1 MTAAVV
7 AIAIAATATA
17 VTGGVMAATWGG
29 TATAVTTSQ
38 TWKVPCPATTV
49 IAPMLNVNLIANP
62 DDRDAVRGRPDCW
75 TSTVSATSTPGD
87 ALASTDTATQTIDV
101 GPLKPGG
108 QPFRLSADL
117 VSQASG
123 ALTATFE
130 NGDGANLGQAS
141 VSTGSAPAWYG
152 TVPAGTVRV
161 LLTLSTAGTKSTS
174 GDPGLLIGPAAAP
187 KTPILQT
194 LPYAKSAHGSPGTYV
209 NQVTGQT
216 VPNILPGYLYSPAGV
231 SAANGTVYV
240 SNTGGNVIAALRN
253 GGTSVIA
260 GSTGSRSVKNSGDGV
275 SARSATLNQPAGTA
289 VNARGDIFVADSG
302 SNVIREITP
311 DGAIRR
317 FAGTGTAGSKLSG
330 TSALG
335 SQLNH
340 PEAVAVDPEGDVF
353 IADTRNNRVL
363 MVSPAG
369 KILTV
374 VGNGHSGYAGD
385 NGEAPAA
392 ELNQPAGVAADAGGN
407 LYIADTGNDVVRR
420 VDAMTGVI
428 ATVAG
433 SYASA
438 KENSGIG
445 GFFGS
450 GIPATQVQ
458 LNHPEGL
465 AIDGAGDLFIAD
477 TFNHAIR
484 EVSPSGIVSTVVN
497 SQGSPGPETSGSAPA
512 ASQLDDPSA
521 VAVDASTGTLYIAD
535 TRNSR
540 IAEVLGAARGGDAPG
555 PTS

>member
-1 MTAAVV
+1 V
-7 AIAIAATATA
+7 
-17 VTGGVMAATWGG
+17 AATWDE
-29 TATAVTTSQ
+29 TAAAVTTSQ
-38 TWKVPCPATTV
+38 TWRVPCPAAAVVTPT
-49 IAPMLNVNLIANP
+49 LNTNLIANP
-62 DDRDAVRGRPDCW
+62 DDREAVRGRPDCW
-75 TSTVSATSTPGD
+75 TSTVSTTSAPGD
-87 ALASTDTATQTIDV
+87 SVASTDTATQTIDV
-101 GPLKPGG
+101 SSLKPGG
-108 QPFRLSADL
+108 QPFRLSH
-117 VSQASG
+117 SSG
-123 ALTATFE
+123 ALSATFE

-141 VSTGSAPAWYG
+141 VSTGPAPAWYG
-152 TVPAGTVRV
+152 TVPAGTARV
-161 LLTLSTAGTKSTS
+161 LLTLSTAGPKSTS
-174 GDPGLLIGPAAAP
+174 DDPVLLIGPAGAP
-187 KTPILQT
+187 KSLVLQT
-194 LPYAKSAHGSPGTYV
+194 LPYAKSAHGTPGTHV

-231 SAANGTVYV
+231 SAAHGTVYV
-240 SNTGGNVIAALRN
+240 SNTGDNLIAALRN
-253 GGTSVIA
+253 GETSVIA
-260 GSTGSRSVKNSGDGV
+260 GSTRSRSVK
-275 SARSATLNQPAGTA
+275 TLNQPAGTA
-289 VNARGDIFVADSG
+289 VDAKGDVFVADSG
-302 SNVIREITP
+302 SNVIREVTP
-311 DGAIRR
+311 DGVIHR

-330 TSALG
+330 PSALG
-335 SQLNH
+335 AQLNH
-340 PEAVAVDPEGDVF
+340 PEAVAVDAEGDVF

-428 ATVAG
+428 TTVAG
-433 SYASA
+433 NFASA
-438 KENSGIG
+438 QENSGIG

-465 AIDGAGDLFIAD
+465 AIDGAGVLFIAD
-477 TFNHAIR
+477 TLNHAIR

-521 VAVDASTGTLYIAD
+521 IAVDASTGTLYIAD
-535 TRNSR
+535 TSNSQ

>member
-1 MTAAVV
+1 MAAAVV
-7 AIAIAATATA
+7 AIAATATA
-17 VTGGVMAATWGG
+17 VTGGVVAATWDG
-29 TATAVTTSQ
+29 TAPAVTISH
-38 TWKVPCPATTV
+38 TWKVPCPAAAVVTPT
-49 IAPMLNVNLIANP
+49 LNANLVANP

-75 TSTVSATSTPGD
+75 TSTVSTTSTPGG
-87 ALASTDTATQTIDV
+87 AGASTDTATQTIDV
-101 GPLKPGG
+101 SSLKPGG
-108 QPFRLSADL
+108 QPFRLSH
-117 VSQASG
+117 ASG
-123 ALTATFE
+123 ALTVTFE
-130 NGDGANLGQAS
+130 NGGGASLGQAS

-152 TVPAGTVRV
+152 TVPAGTARV

-174 GDPGLLIGPAAAP
+174 GAPGLVIGPAAAP
-187 KTPILQT
+187 KSPVLQT
-194 LPYAKSAHGSPGTYV
+194 LPYAKSAHGTPGTHV

-240 SNTGGNVIAALRN
+240 SNTGDNVIAALRN
-253 GGTSVIA
+253 GETSVIA
-260 GSTGSRSVKNSGDGV
+260 GSTTNRSAKHPADTGADAD
-275 SARSATLNQPAGTA
+275 ARSATLNQPAGTA
-289 VNARGDIFVADSG
+289 VDARGDIFVADSG
-302 SNVIREITP
+302 GNVIREITP
-311 DGAIRR
+311 DGTIRR

-340 PEAVAVDPEGDVF
+340 PEAVAVDAKGDVF

-374 VGNGHSGYAGD
+374 VGNGHGGYAGD

-392 ELNQPAGVAADAGGN
+392 ELNQPAGVAADADGN

-428 ATVAG
+428 TTVAG
-433 SYASA
+433 NYASA

-465 AIDGAGDLFIAD
+465 AIDGAGDLFVAD
-477 TFNHAIR
+477 TFNHAVR
-484 EVSPSGIVSTVVN
+484 EVSSSGIVSTVVN
-497 SQGSPGPETSGSAPA
+497 SQGAPGPESSGSDPA

-535 TRNSR
+535 TRNSQ
-540 IAEVLGAARGGDAPG
+540 IAEVLRAARGGDAPG
-555 PTS
+555 PAS